1 MSHHSIQYRSVG
13 ILVIDEGVI
22 LRAEPLSEG
31 RTEILAGTGISVG
44 EIVRNSESGR
54 WSYDAHLR
62 AFLGIEGDPDFGT
75 DVEAGKEISDLIP
88 SLGQVNEKIGRLIVL
103 RNEDDRATDGA

>member
-1 MSHHSIQYRSVG
+1 MSHHSIAYRSVG
-13 ILVIDEGVI
+13 ILVLGEGVV
-22 LRAEPLSEG
+22 LRAEPLPEG
-31 RTEILAGTGISVG
+31 RTKIMASTGLDVG
-44 EIVRNSESGR
+44 AIVRDNESGR

-75 DVEAGKEISDLIP
+75 DAEAGREIPGLIP
-88 SLGQVNEKIGRLIVL
+88 SLGQVNEKIRRLIVM